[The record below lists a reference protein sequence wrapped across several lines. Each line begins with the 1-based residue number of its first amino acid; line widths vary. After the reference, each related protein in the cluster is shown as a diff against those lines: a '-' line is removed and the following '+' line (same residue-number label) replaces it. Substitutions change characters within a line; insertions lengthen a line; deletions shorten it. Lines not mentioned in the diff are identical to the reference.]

1 MQTIVILGATSD
13 IGGEIALR
21 SASGNHIVLAARRPA
36 ALEALRSQLE
46 GAGAAKISIVP
57 FEATKPQALDAVF
70 GVCDRID
77 HAVISFGIL
86 GEHNRALEDPVHA
99 LEIAQVDYSFQ
110 TTCALQLASYMQQQ
124 PTPSTIT
131 VFSSI
136 AGYRTRRANFIYG
149 ATKAGLDAFS
159 QGLADHLHGSTVQ
172 LCIIRPGFVI
182 GSMTTG
188 MRPAIMSVYPGDVA
202 AAALEARATAVRTQ
216 RSVTRWVPR
225 KLAILATITKFVPRP
240 IWRHMPR

>member
-21 SASGNHIVLAARRPA
+21 SASGNHIVLAARRPVT
-36 ALEALRSQLE
+36 LESVRHQLE
-46 GAGAAKISIVP
+46 DAGAAKVSIVA
-57 FEATKPQALDAVF
+57 FEATEPHALDAVF
-70 GVCDRID
+70 AVCDRID

-86 GEHNRALEDPVHA
+86 GEHSRALEDPAHA

-110 TTCALQLASYMQQQ
+110 TTCALQLASFMQQQ
-124 PTPSTIT
+124 PGQSTIT

-159 QGLADHLHGSTVQ
+159 QGFADHLHGSTVH

-182 GSMTTG
+182 GSMTKG

-225 KLAILATITKFVPRP
+225 QLAMLAALTKVVPRP
-240 IWRHMPR
+240 MWRRMPR